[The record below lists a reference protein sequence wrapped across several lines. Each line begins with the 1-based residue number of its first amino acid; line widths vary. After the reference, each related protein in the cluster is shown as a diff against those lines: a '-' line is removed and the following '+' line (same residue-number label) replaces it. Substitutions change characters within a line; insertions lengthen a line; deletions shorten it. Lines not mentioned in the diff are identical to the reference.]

1 MTKQYALITGAPLTD
16 FEEAVLKMLQQ
27 TAETDLVPR
36 AMVCAILTDG
46 GEIVTYYHKATMQD
60 MMLAKCFI
68 DLDIQNDNILGNL
81 PWLVEQAEKEGLIE
95 CYDEDDED
103 MEEDPYDHQHR
114 QEP

>member
-1 MTKQYALITGAPLTD
+1 MPKQYALISGAPLTE
-16 FEEAVLKMLQQ
+16 FEDAVLKMLQQ

-60 MMLAKCFI
+60 MMVAKGFI

-81 PWLVEQAEKEGLIE
+81 PWYLEQAEKDGLIE
-95 CYDEDDED
+95 YDDE
-103 MEEDPYDHQHR
+103 EEDEEDL
-114 QEP
+114 